1 MKIKI
6 LSDST
11 CDLSS
16 PILEKYDITLAPL
29 YIIKND
35 QSFRDGVDITPE
47 EIFRGVENGENI
59 CKTSALN
66 ISDYMNI
73 FQKYTR
79 EYDAVLHINI
89 SNHFSSC
96 HQNALIAAAE
106 FDNVYVI
113 DSLNLS
119 TGSGLIVM
127 DAARMAQDN
136 SDIEMIVSNLKANVK
151 KVEASFVIDTLKYLH
166 MGGRCSSIASLG
178 ANLLKLKPCIEVI
191 DGQMSVGKKYR
202 GSYDNVIENYVM
214 DRLKDR
220 TDINYEKIFITHTGC
235 SNQTIHIVIDTI
247 KKYADFQE
255 IIQTKAGCT
264 ISNHCGPNTLGIL
277 FERN

>member
-1 MKIKI
+1 MRIKI

-11 CDLSS
+11 CDLSL
-16 PILEKYDITLAPL
+16 PILEKYNITLAPL

-35 QSFRDGVDITPE
+35 RSFRDGIDITPE

-73 FQKYTR
+73 FQKYSR

-136 SDIEMIVSNLKANVK
+136 SDIETIVSNLKVNVK

-202 GSYDNVIENYVM
+202 GSYENAIENYVT
-214 DRLKDR
+214 DKLKDR

-235 SNQTIHIVIDTI
+235 SDQTIQIVVDTI